1 MRVLESCKS
10 EILEL
15 DLGSKFYTFMEM
27 DEEQAEVLK
36 VCCDVNRIVFDILL
50 VTEDPVLLKDHIDY
64 ILNQGLQ
71 ALLVKESNQNVDER
85 FKTKQLDLW

>member
-1 MRVLESCKS
+1 M
-10 EILEL
+10 
-15 DLGSKFYTFMEM
+15 
-27 DEEQAEVLK
+27 
-36 VCCDVNRIVFDILL
+36 CCDVNRIVFDILL

>member
-1 MRVLESCKS
+1 
-10 EILEL
+10 
-15 DLGSKFYTFMEM
+15 
-27 DEEQAEVLK
+27 

-85 FKTKQLDLW
+85 FKTKQLDLWQ

>member
-1 MRVLESCKS
+1 
-10 EILEL
+10 
-15 DLGSKFYTFMEM
+15 
-27 DEEQAEVLK
+27 
-36 VCCDVNRIVFDILL
+36 VNRIVFDILL

-85 FKTKQLDLW
+85 FKTKQLDLWQ

>member
-1 MRVLESCKS
+1 M
-10 EILEL
+10 
-15 DLGSKFYTFMEM
+15 
-27 DEEQAEVLK
+27 
-36 VCCDVNRIVFDILL
+36 CCDVNRIVFDILL

-85 FKTKQLDLW
+85 FKTKQLDLWQ

>member
-1 MRVLESCKS
+1 M
-10 EILEL
+10 
-15 DLGSKFYTFMEM
+15 
-27 DEEQAEVLK
+27 
-36 VCCDVNRIVFDILL
+36 CCDVNRIVFDIIL

-85 FKTKQLDLW
+85 FKTKQLDLWQ